1 MKSEYA
7 QYGCGFSSPETWTN
21 FDSSL
26 TLYFE
31 RIPLLGT
38 FYTKNSS
45 RFPKNV
51 EFGNIIDG
59 LPVSSDSCK
68 GVYCSHV
75 IEHLSLEEMRV
86 ALVNTFEILK
96 SGGCFRCVLPDLEY
110 AIKQYNQNSSPDSA
124 LAFLRQ
130 IEMGKEKKRSKK
142 LWSMLLES
150 MSNSQ
155 HFWMWDYKS
164 IASEL
169 EKVGFINIR
178 RAEFGD
184 AADLVFN
191 DVEDETR
198 WLNCLGVECYK
209 P

>member
-1 MKSEYA
+1 MKSEYT

-31 RIPLLGT
+31 RIPLLGSL
-38 FYTKNSS
+38 YTKNSS

-51 EFGNIIDG
+51 EFGNIVNG
-59 LPVSSDSCK
+59 LPVSLNSQK

-75 IEHLSLEEMRV
+75 IEHLSLEEMRI
-86 ALVNTFEILK
+86 ALANTFKILK

-110 AIKQYNQNSSPDSA
+110 AIQQYNQNPSPNAA
-124 LAFLRQ
+124 LSFLRQ
-130 IEMGKEKKRSKK
+130 IEMGREKRSKRFK
-142 LWSMLLES
+142 SIVLELV
-150 MSNSQ
+150 SNSE
-155 HFWMWDYKS
+155 HHWMWDYKS
-164 IASEL
+164 IAQEL
-169 EKVGFINIR
+169 ENVGFTNIR

-184 AADLVFN
+184 AADPVFN
-191 DVEDETR
+191 DVEDKTR

-209 P
+209 Q